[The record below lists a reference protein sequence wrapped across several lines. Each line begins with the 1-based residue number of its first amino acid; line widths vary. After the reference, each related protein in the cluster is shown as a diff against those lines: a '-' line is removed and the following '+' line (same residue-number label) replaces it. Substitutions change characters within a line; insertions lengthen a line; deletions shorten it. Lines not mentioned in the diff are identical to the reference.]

1 MFEMSEKT
9 GVAIIFFNR
18 PNTLKRV
25 FEAVCKAKP
34 KNLFLIQDG
43 SRGEEDEE
51 KIKKCREIVEK
62 IDWDCNVYKNYSDVN
77 LGCGKRPQTGISW
90 VFEHVERAI
99 ILEDDC
105 VPQNSFFRFCD
116 ELLEKYA
123 DDKRVLMISGL
134 NPFENIERSEDYF
147 FAMNGSIWGWATWRR
162 AWSLYDYTASKIKDE
177 KIQENILRMEP
188 KYVAKRDISHLLE
201 TNRKVTNSEKI
212 SYWDHQW
219 RLVKF
224 IYHNVCIIP
233 KRNLINN
240 IGDVDATHPGQGK
253 CEFHN
258 MSTSDLQFPLKHP
271 NQIMIDYHYDDVYYQ
286 AFCPTRWMRIKKRF
300 FKKR

>member
-34 KNLFLIQDG
+34 KNLFLVQDG

-105 VPQNSFFRFCD
+105 VPQNSFFHFCD

-123 DDKRVLMISGL
+123 DDKRVLMIS
-134 NPFENIERSEDYF
+134 
-147 FAMNGSIWGWATWRR
+147 A
-162 AWSLYDYTASKIKDE
+162 
-177 KIQENILRMEP
+177 
-188 KYVAKRDISHLLE
+188 
-201 TNRKVTNSEKI
+201 
-212 SYWDHQW
+212 
-219 RLVKF
+219 
-224 IYHNVCIIP
+224 
-233 KRNLINN
+233 
-240 IGDVDATHPGQGK
+240 
-253 CEFHN
+253 
-258 MSTSDLQFPLKHP
+258 
-271 NQIMIDYHYDDVYYQ
+271 
-286 AFCPTRWMRIKKRF
+286 
-300 FKKR
+300 